1 MNVIIG
7 NNVKGYQVGGGVVVS
22 LRGGEALLRQ
32 ALSGLHPRT
41 HTYTHASARK
51 VAANIGLGWRDLC
64 ARPATGR
71 LFPPPN
77 KSRPSVVPIRF
88 DGHGPAVWRADGPW
102 PAHKAI
108 IRWQLRFTGASGHQC
123 LRSAGTSGLLSKTL
137 TPALADSCK
146 SRGYAASSSHPR
158 PA

>member
-1 MNVIIG
+1 
-7 NNVKGYQVGGGVVVS
+7 VVVS

-64 ARPATGR
+64 ARPANGR
-71 LFPPPN
+71 LFPEFPPPN

-88 DGHGPAVWRADGPW
+88 DWHGPAVWRADGPW

-137 TPALADSCK
+137 TPALADSWK
-146 SRGYAASSSHPR
+146 SRGYAASSSG
-158 PA
+158 